1 MDGGLRGGGGALP
14 KASHV
19 AAVAGAVFLAFVI
32 WIVSDVS
39 LGVSRAAIDD
49 IVLLV
54 LAVPAAVFSAIA
66 ARSARG
72 RLRMAWAAMAVGV
85 AAWAVGELIWTNYEL
100 VLDEVPFPS
109 VADGFFLVFP
119 LGACVALLLFPSEYA
134 GPFRGRVF
142 LDGLIVAGSL
152 FLVSWVTIL
161 GPIYSIES
169 TDRLLFVVSLAYPV
183 SDVVVL
189 TLAAVVL
196 VRSGPEHRL
205 TLTLLTVGLACI
217 AFSDSLFTY
226 LSAKNQYASG
236 DVIDIGWAAG
246 LLLIAVAAAASRQTT
261 HENSEAPELPG
272 WASIWLPY
280 APLLL
285 AGIVAAAKPSAL
297 LRSEP
302 VEVIAG
308 LLVLAVLA
316 RQFLAVSENRRLLA
330 TVAEQALRDPLTGL
344 ANRALFN
351 ERLDQAMEHRELD
364 GVTVGVV
371 AVDLNDFKLVND
383 NLGHPVGDDLLVGVS
398 NRLLNSVRSGDT
410 VGRLGGDEFSVV
422 VEGGPDTPN
431 LIAQR
436 VVDAFEQPFLV
447 GEHELLMRPSVGL
460 ATAQPEESGLS
471 AEELLRRADLAMYM
485 AKRARIR
492 GVQTYN
498 AEMQL
503 GADTIEAEI
512 FSRTPGSPEVV
523 GVEAIRLLGDLRHAI
538 AHSELTLVYQPQYE
552 LATGRIVGAEAL
564 LRWPRPDGRV
574 LPPEEFL
581 PLVRRHGLMA
591 SITELVLN
599 RALDDALSWR
609 AASVRLPVAVN
620 LFAPLLANLGIP
632 GQIATAL
639 ADRGLDPTVLT
650 VEITED
656 LFLDD
661 LERTRTVLEQL
672 RHSGIRVAID
682 DFGSGYSALSYLRD
696 LPIDEVKLDSTFIA
710 PILADQRAAA
720 VVQSVVELCHLLNLT
735 TVVEG
740 VEDAE
745 TAARLREYGC
755 DVGQGYYFS
764 PPVTSAELIELLRR
778 SEPAST
784 RSS

>member
-1 MDGGLRGGGGALP
+1 MP

-19 AAVAGAVFLAFVI
+19 AAAAGVVFLSFVI

-39 LGVSRAAIDD
+39 HGPSRAAIDD

-54 LAVPAAVFSAIA
+54 LAVPAAVFSVIA
-66 ARSARG
+66 ARSAQG
-72 RLRMAWAAMAVGV
+72 RLRLAWVAMAIGV
-85 AAWAVGELIWTNYEL
+85 AAWAIGEAIWTHYEL
-100 VLDEVPFPS
+100 VLGEVPFPS
-109 VADGFFLVFP
+109 VADGFFLIFP
-119 LGACVALLLFPSEYA
+119 VGACAALLLFPSEYA

-161 GPIYSIES
+161 GPIYAAEA

-217 AFSDSLFTY
+217 ALSDSLFTY
-226 LSAKNQYASG
+226 LSTKNEYASG

-285 AGIVAAAKPSAL
+285 AAIVAAAKPSEL
-297 LRSEP
+297 LRSQP

-351 ERLDQAMEHRELD
+351 ERLDQGMERRERD

-383 NLGHPVGDDLLVGVS
+383 NLGHPVGDDLLVGVAS
-398 NRLLNSVRSGDT
+398 RLLNSVRSGDT

-422 VEGGPDTPN
+422 VEGDPDAPY

-436 VVDAFEQPFLV
+436 VVEAFEQPFLV

-460 ATAQPEESGLS
+460 ATADPDEPGLS

-503 GADTIEAEI
+503 GAQTIEAEI
-512 FSRTPGSPEVV
+512 FSRPAGPPEIG
-523 GVEAIRLLGDLRHAI
+523 GVAAIRLLGDLRHAI
-538 AHSELTLVYQPQYE
+538 ANAELTLVYQPKFE

-564 LRWPRPDGRV
+564 LRWPRPDG
-574 LPPEEFL
+574 LLTPEDFL
-581 PLVRRHGLMA
+581 PLVRRHGL
-591 SITELVLN
+591 ITAITDLVLN
-599 RALDDALSWR
+599 RALDDALAWQN
-609 AASVRLPVAVN
+609 ASLGLPVAVN
-620 LFAPLLANLGIP
+620 LFAPSLANLGIP
-632 GQIATAL
+632 AQITTAL
-639 ADRGLDPTVLT
+639 ADRGLDPRVLT

-661 LERTRTVLEQL
+661 MERTRTVLDQL
-672 RHSGIRVAID
+672 RHSGIRIAID

-710 PILADQRAAA
+710 PIPVDERAAA
-720 VVQSVVELCHLLNLT
+720 VVRAVVDLCHTLNLT

-745 TAARLREYGC
+745 TAARLREFGC
-755 DVGQGYYFS
+755 DVGQGYHFS
-764 PPVTSAELIELLRR
+764 PPLTSDELLELLRR
-778 SEPAST
+778 SAPAST

>member
-1 MDGGLRGGGGALP
+1 MP

-19 AAVAGAVFLAFVI
+19 AAAAGVVFLSFVI

-39 LGVSRAAIDD
+39 HGPSRAAIDD

-66 ARSARG
+66 ARSAQG
-72 RLRMAWAAMAVGV
+72 RLRMAWVAMAIGV
-85 AAWAVGELIWTNYEL
+85 AAWAIGEAIWTHYEL
-100 VLDEVPFPS
+100 VLREVPFPS
-109 VADGFFLVFP
+109 VADGFFLLFP
-119 LGACVALLLFPSEYA
+119 VGACVALLLFPSEYA

-161 GPIYSIES
+161 GPIYAAEA

-217 AFSDSLFTY
+217 ALSDSLFTY
-226 LSAKNQYASG
+226 LSTKNEYASG

-285 AGIVAAAKPSAL
+285 AAIVAAAKPSEL
-297 LRSEP
+297 LRSQP

-351 ERLDQAMEHRELD
+351 ERLDQGMERRERD

-383 NLGHPVGDDLLVGVS
+383 NLGHPVGDDLLVGVAS
-398 NRLLNSVRSGDT
+398 RLLNSVRSGDT

-422 VEGGPDTPN
+422 VEGDPDAPY

-436 VVDAFEQPFLV
+436 VVEAFEQPFLV

-460 ATAQPEESGLS
+460 ATADPDEPGLS

-503 GADTIEAEI
+503 GAQTIEAEI
-512 FSRTPGSPEVV
+512 FSRPAGPPEIG
-523 GVEAIRLLGDLRHAI
+523 GVAAIRLLGDLRHAI
-538 AHSELTLVYQPQYE
+538 ANAELTLVYQPKFE

-564 LRWPRPDGRV
+564 LRWPRPDG
-574 LPPEEFL
+574 LLTPEDFL
-581 PLVRRHGLMA
+581 PLVRRHGL
-591 SITELVLN
+591 ITAITDLVLN
-599 RALDDALSWR
+599 RALDDALAWQN
-609 AASVRLPVAVN
+609 ASLGLPVAVN
-620 LFAPLLANLGIP
+620 LFAPSLANLGIP
-632 GQIATAL
+632 AQITTAL
-639 ADRGLDPTVLT
+639 ADRGLDPRVLT

-661 LERTRTVLEQL
+661 MERTRTVLDQL
-672 RHSGIRVAID
+672 RHSGIRIAID

-710 PILADQRAAA
+710 PIPVDERAAA
-720 VVQSVVELCHLLNLT
+720 VVRAVVDLCHTLNLT

-745 TAARLREYGC
+745 TAARLREFGC
-755 DVGQGYYFS
+755 DVGQGYHFS
-764 PPVTSAELIELLRR
+764 PPLTSDELLELLRR
-778 SEPAST
+778 SAPAST

>member
-1 MDGGLRGGGGALP
+1 M
-14 KASHV
+14 
-19 AAVAGAVFLAFVI
+19 AAAAGVVFLSFVI

-39 LGVSRAAIDD
+39 HGPSRAAIDD

-54 LAVPAAVFSAIA
+54 LAVPAAVFSVIA
-66 ARSARG
+66 ARSAQG
-72 RLRMAWAAMAVGV
+72 RLRMAWVAMAIGV
-85 AAWAVGELIWTNYEL
+85 AAWAIGEAIWTHYEL
-100 VLDEVPFPS
+100 VLGEVPFPS
-109 VADGFFLVFP
+109 VADGFFLIFP
-119 LGACVALLLFPSEYA
+119 VGACAALLLFPSEYA

-161 GPIYSIES
+161 GPIYAAEA

-217 AFSDSLFTY
+217 ALSDSLFTY
-226 LSAKNQYASG
+226 LSTKNEYASG

-285 AGIVAAAKPSAL
+285 AAIVAAAKPSEL
-297 LRSEP
+297 LRSQP

-351 ERLDQAMEHRELD
+351 ERLDQGMERRERD

-383 NLGHPVGDDLLVGVS
+383 NLGHPVGDDLLVGVAS
-398 NRLLNSVRSGDT
+398 RLLNSVRSGDT

-422 VEGGPDTPN
+422 VEGDPDAPY

-436 VVDAFEQPFLV
+436 VVEAFEQPFLV

-460 ATAQPEESGLS
+460 ATADPDEPGLS

-503 GADTIEAEI
+503 GAQTIEAEI
-512 FSRTPGSPEVV
+512 FSRPAGPPEIG
-523 GVEAIRLLGDLRHAI
+523 GVAAIRLLGDLRHAI
-538 AHSELTLVYQPQYE
+538 ANAELTLVYQPKFE

-564 LRWPRPDGRV
+564 LRWPRPDG
-574 LPPEEFL
+574 LLTPEDFL
-581 PLVRRHGLMA
+581 PLVRRHGL
-591 SITELVLN
+591 ITAITDLVLN
-599 RALDDALSWR
+599 RALDDALAWQN
-609 AASVRLPVAVN
+609 ASLGLPVAVN
-620 LFAPLLANLGIP
+620 LFAPSLANLGIP
-632 GQIATAL
+632 AQITTAL
-639 ADRGLDPTVLT
+639 ADRGLDPRVLT

-661 LERTRTVLEQL
+661 MERTRTVLDQL
-672 RHSGIRVAID
+672 RHSGIRIAID

-710 PILADQRAAA
+710 PIPVDERAAA
-720 VVQSVVELCHLLNLT
+720 VVRAVVDLCHTLNLT

-745 TAARLREYGC
+745 TAARLREFGC
-755 DVGQGYYFS
+755 DVGQGYHFS
-764 PPVTSAELIELLRR
+764 PPLTSDELLELLRR
-778 SEPAST
+778 SAPAST

>member
-1 MDGGLRGGGGALP
+1 MP

-19 AAVAGAVFLAFVI
+19 AAAAGVVFLSFVI

-39 LGVSRAAIDD
+39 HGPSRAAIDD

-54 LAVPAAVFSAIA
+54 LAVPAAVFSVIA
-66 ARSARG
+66 ARSAQG
-72 RLRMAWAAMAVGV
+72 RLRMAWVAMAIGV
-85 AAWAVGELIWTNYEL
+85 AAWAIGEAIWTHYEL
-100 VLDEVPFPS
+100 VLGEVPFPS
-109 VADGFFLVFP
+109 VADGFFLIFP
-119 LGACVALLLFPSEYA
+119 VGACAALLLFPSEYA

-161 GPIYSIES
+161 GPIYAAEA

-217 AFSDSLFTY
+217 ALSDSLFTY
-226 LSAKNQYASG
+226 LSTKNEYASG

-285 AGIVAAAKPSAL
+285 AAIVAAAKPSEL
-297 LRSEP
+297 LWSQP

-351 ERLDQAMEHRELD
+351 ERLDQGMERRERD

-383 NLGHPVGDDLLVGVS
+383 NLGHPVGDDLLVGVAS
-398 NRLLNSVRSGDT
+398 RLLNSVRSGDT

-422 VEGGPDTPN
+422 VEGDPDAPY

-436 VVDAFEQPFLV
+436 VVEAFEQPFLV

-460 ATAQPEESGLS
+460 ATADPDEPGLS

-503 GADTIEAEI
+503 GAQTIEAEI
-512 FSRTPGSPEVV
+512 FSRPAGPPEIG
-523 GVEAIRLLGDLRHAI
+523 GVAAIRLLGDLRHAI
-538 AHSELTLVYQPQYE
+538 ANAELTLVYQPKFE

-564 LRWPRPDGRV
+564 LRWPRPDG
-574 LPPEEFL
+574 LLTPEDFL
-581 PLVRRHGLMA
+581 PLVRRHGL
-591 SITELVLN
+591 ITAITDLVLN
-599 RALDDALSWR
+599 RALDDALAWQN
-609 AASVRLPVAVN
+609 ASLGLPVAVN
-620 LFAPLLANLGIP
+620 LFAPSLANLGIP
-632 GQIATAL
+632 AQITTAL
-639 ADRGLDPTVLT
+639 ADRGLDPRVLT

-661 LERTRTVLEQL
+661 MERTRTVLDQL
-672 RHSGIRVAID
+672 RHSGIRIAID

-710 PILADQRAAA
+710 PIPVDERAAA
-720 VVQSVVELCHLLNLT
+720 VVRAVVDLCHTLNLT

-745 TAARLREYGC
+745 TAARLREFGC
-755 DVGQGYYFS
+755 DVGQGYHFS
-764 PPVTSAELIELLRR
+764 PPLTSDELLELLRR
-778 SEPAST
+778 SAPAST

>member
-1 MDGGLRGGGGALP
+1 M
-14 KASHV
+14 
-19 AAVAGAVFLAFVI
+19 AAAAGVVFLSFVI

-39 LGVSRAAIDD
+39 HGPSRAAIDD

-54 LAVPAAVFSAIA
+54 LAVPAAVFSVIA
-66 ARSARG
+66 ARSAQG
-72 RLRMAWAAMAVGV
+72 RLRMAWVAMAIGV
-85 AAWAVGELIWTNYEL
+85 AAWAIGEAIWTHYEL
-100 VLDEVPFPS
+100 VLGEVPFPS
-109 VADGFFLVFP
+109 VADGFFLIFP
-119 LGACVALLLFPSEYA
+119 VGACAALLLFPSEYA

-161 GPIYSIES
+161 GPIYAAEA

-217 AFSDSLFTY
+217 ALSDSLFTY
-226 LSAKNQYASG
+226 LSTKNEYASG

-285 AGIVAAAKPSAL
+285 AAIVAAAKPSEL
-297 LRSEP
+297 LRSQP

-351 ERLDQAMEHRELD
+351 ERLDQGMERRERD

-383 NLGHPVGDDLLVGVS
+383 NLGHPVGDDLLVGVAS
-398 NRLLNSVRSGDT
+398 RLLNSVRSGDT

-422 VEGGPDTPN
+422 VEGDADAPY

-436 VVDAFEQPFLV
+436 VVEAFEQPFLV

-460 ATAQPEESGLS
+460 ATADPDEPGLS

-503 GADTIEAEI
+503 GAQTIEAEI
-512 FSRTPGSPEVV
+512 FSRPAGPPEIG
-523 GVEAIRLLGDLRHAI
+523 GVAAIRLLGDLRHAI
-538 AHSELTLVYQPQYE
+538 ANAELTLVYQPKFE

-564 LRWPRPDGRV
+564 LRWPRPDG
-574 LPPEEFL
+574 LLTPEDFL
-581 PLVRRHGLMA
+581 PLVRRHGL
-591 SITELVLN
+591 ITAITDLVLN
-599 RALDDALSWR
+599 RALDDALAWQN
-609 AASVRLPVAVN
+609 ASLGLPVAVN
-620 LFAPLLANLGIP
+620 LFAPSLANLGIP
-632 GQIATAL
+632 AQITTAL
-639 ADRGLDPTVLT
+639 ADRGLDPRVLT

-661 LERTRTVLEQL
+661 MERTRTVLDQL
-672 RHSGIRVAID
+672 RHSGIRIAID

-710 PILADQRAAA
+710 PIPVDERAAA
-720 VVQSVVELCHLLNLT
+720 VVRAVVDLCHTLNLT

-745 TAARLREYGC
+745 TAARLREFGC
-755 DVGQGYYFS
+755 DVGQGYHFS
-764 PPVTSAELIELLRR
+764 PPLTSDELLELLRR
-778 SEPAST
+778 SAPAST

>member
-1 MDGGLRGGGGALP
+1 MP

-19 AAVAGAVFLAFVI
+19 AAAAGVVFLSFVI

-39 LGVSRAAIDD
+39 HGPSRAAIDD

-54 LAVPAAVFSAIA
+54 LAVPAAVFSVIA
-66 ARSARG
+66 ARSAQG
-72 RLRMAWAAMAVGV
+72 RLRLAWVAMAIGV
-85 AAWAVGELIWTNYEL
+85 AAWAIGEAIWTHYEL
-100 VLDEVPFPS
+100 VLGEVPFPS
-109 VADGFFLVFP
+109 VADGFFLIFP
-119 LGACVALLLFPSEYA
+119 VGACAALLLFPSEYA

-161 GPIYSIES
+161 GPIYAAEA

-217 AFSDSLFTY
+217 ALSDSLFTY
-226 LSAKNQYASG
+226 LSTKNEYASG

-285 AGIVAAAKPSAL
+285 AAIVAAAKPSEL
-297 LRSEP
+297 LRSQP

-351 ERLDQAMEHRELD
+351 ERLDQGMERRERD

-383 NLGHPVGDDLLVGVS
+383 NLGHPVGDDLLVGVAS
-398 NRLLNSVRSGDT
+398 RLLNSVRSGDT

-422 VEGGPDTPN
+422 VEGDPDAPY

-436 VVDAFEQPFLV
+436 VVEAFEQPFLV

-460 ATAQPEESGLS
+460 ATADPDEPGLS

-503 GADTIEAEI
+503 GAQTIEAEI
-512 FSRTPGSPEVV
+512 FSRPAGPPEIG
-523 GVEAIRLLGDLRHAI
+523 GVAAIRLLGDLRHAI
-538 AHSELTLVYQPQYE
+538 ANAELTLVYQPKFE

-564 LRWPRPDGRV
+564 LRWPRPDG
-574 LPPEEFL
+574 LLTPEDFL
-581 PLVRRHGLMA
+581 PLVRRHGL
-591 SITELVLN
+591 ITAITDLVLN
-599 RALDDALSWR
+599 RALDDALAWQS
-609 AASVRLPVAVN
+609 ASLGLPVAVN
-620 LFAPLLANLGIP
+620 LFAPSLANLGIP
-632 GQIATAL
+632 AQITTAL
-639 ADRGLDPTVLT
+639 ADRGLDPRVLT

-661 LERTRTVLEQL
+661 MERTRTVLDQL
-672 RHSGIRVAID
+672 RHSGIRIAID

-710 PILADQRAAA
+710 PIPVDERAAA
-720 VVQSVVELCHLLNLT
+720 VVRAVVDLCHTLNLT

-745 TAARLREYGC
+745 TAARLREFGC
-755 DVGQGYYFS
+755 DVGQGYHFS
-764 PPVTSAELIELLRR
+764 PPLTSDELLELLRR
-778 SEPAST
+778 SAPAST

>member
-1 MDGGLRGGGGALP
+1 MP

-19 AAVAGAVFLAFVI
+19 AAAAGVVFLSFVI

-39 LGVSRAAIDD
+39 HGPSRAAIDD

-54 LAVPAAVFSAIA
+54 LAVPAAVFSVIA
-66 ARSARG
+66 ARSAQG
-72 RLRMAWAAMAVGV
+72 RLRLAWVAMAIGV
-85 AAWAVGELIWTNYEL
+85 AAWAIGEAIWTHYEL
-100 VLDEVPFPS
+100 VLGEVPFPS
-109 VADGFFLVFP
+109 VADGFFLIFP
-119 LGACVALLLFPSEYA
+119 VGACAALLLFPSEYA

-161 GPIYSIES
+161 GPIYAAEA

-217 AFSDSLFTY
+217 ALSDSLFTY
-226 LSAKNQYASG
+226 LSTKNEYASG

-285 AGIVAAAKPSAL
+285 AAIVAAAKPSEL
-297 LRSEP
+297 LRSQP

-351 ERLDQAMEHRELD
+351 ERLDQGMERRERD

-383 NLGHPVGDDLLVGVS
+383 NLGHPVGDDLLVGVAS
-398 NRLLNSVRSGDT
+398 RLLNSVRSGDT

-422 VEGGPDTPN
+422 VEGDADAPY

-436 VVDAFEQPFLV
+436 VVEAFEQPFLV

-460 ATAQPEESGLS
+460 ATADPDEPGLS

-503 GADTIEAEI
+503 GAQTIEAEI
-512 FSRTPGSPEVV
+512 FSRPAGPPEIG
-523 GVEAIRLLGDLRHAI
+523 GVAAIRLLGDLRHAI
-538 AHSELTLVYQPQYE
+538 ANAELTLVYQPKFE

-564 LRWPRPDGRV
+564 LRWPRPDG
-574 LPPEEFL
+574 LLTPEDFL
-581 PLVRRHGLMA
+581 PLVRRHGL
-591 SITELVLN
+591 ITAITDLVLN
-599 RALDDALSWR
+599 RALDDALAWQS
-609 AASVRLPVAVN
+609 ASLGLPVAVN
-620 LFAPLLANLGIP
+620 LFAPSLANLGIP
-632 GQIATAL
+632 AQITTAL
-639 ADRGLDPTVLT
+639 ADRGLDPRVLT

-661 LERTRTVLEQL
+661 MERTRTVLDQL
-672 RHSGIRVAID
+672 RHSGIRIAID

-710 PILADQRAAA
+710 PIPVDERAAA
-720 VVQSVVELCHLLNLT
+720 VVRAVVDLCHTLNLT

-745 TAARLREYGC
+745 TAARLREFGC
-755 DVGQGYYFS
+755 DVGQGYHFS
-764 PPVTSAELIELLRR
+764 PPLTSDELLELLRR
-778 SEPAST
+778 SAPAST

>member
-1 MDGGLRGGGGALP
+1 MP

-19 AAVAGAVFLAFVI
+19 AAAAGVVFLSFVI

-39 LGVSRAAIDD
+39 HGPSRAAIDD

-54 LAVPAAVFSAIA
+54 LAVPAAVFSVIA
-66 ARSARG
+66 ARSAQG
-72 RLRMAWAAMAVGV
+72 RLRMAWVAMAIGV
-85 AAWAVGELIWTNYEL
+85 AAWAIGEAIWTHYEL
-100 VLDEVPFPS
+100 VLGEVPFPS
-109 VADGFFLVFP
+109 VADGFFLIFP
-119 LGACVALLLFPSEYA
+119 VGACAALLLFPSEYA

-161 GPIYSIES
+161 GPIYAAEA

-217 AFSDSLFTY
+217 ALSDSLFTY
-226 LSAKNQYASG
+226 LSTKNEYASG

-285 AGIVAAAKPSAL
+285 AAIVAAAKPSEL
-297 LRSEP
+297 LRSQP

-351 ERLDQAMEHRELD
+351 ERLDQGMERRERD

-383 NLGHPVGDDLLVGVS
+383 NLGHPVGDDLLVGVAS
-398 NRLLNSVRSGDT
+398 RLLNSVRSGDT

-422 VEGGPDTPN
+422 VEGDADAPY

-436 VVDAFEQPFLV
+436 VVEAFEQPFLV

-460 ATAQPEESGLS
+460 ATADPDEPGLS

-503 GADTIEAEI
+503 GAQTIEAEI
-512 FSRTPGSPEVV
+512 FSRPAGPPEIG
-523 GVEAIRLLGDLRHAI
+523 GVAAIRLLGDLRHAI
-538 AHSELTLVYQPQYE
+538 ANAELTLVYQPKFE

-564 LRWPRPDGRV
+564 LRWPRPDG
-574 LPPEEFL
+574 LLTPEDFL
-581 PLVRRHGLMA
+581 PLVRRHGL
-591 SITELVLN
+591 ITAITDLVLN
-599 RALDDALSWR
+599 RALDDALAWQS
-609 AASVRLPVAVN
+609 ASLGLPVAVN
-620 LFAPLLANLGIP
+620 LFAPSLANLGIP
-632 GQIATAL
+632 AQITTAL
-639 ADRGLDPTVLT
+639 ADRGLDPRVLT

-661 LERTRTVLEQL
+661 MERTRTVLDQL
-672 RHSGIRVAID
+672 RHSGIRIAID

-710 PILADQRAAA
+710 PIPVDERAAA
-720 VVQSVVELCHLLNLT
+720 VVRAVVDLCHTLNLT

-745 TAARLREYGC
+745 TAARLREFGC
-755 DVGQGYYFS
+755 DVGQGYHFS
-764 PPVTSAELIELLRR
+764 PPLTSDELLELLRR
-778 SEPAST
+778 SAPAST

>member
-1 MDGGLRGGGGALP
+1 MP

-19 AAVAGAVFLAFVI
+19 AAAAGVVFLSFVI

-39 LGVSRAAIDD
+39 HGPSRAAIDD

-54 LAVPAAVFSAIA
+54 LAVPAAVFSVIA
-66 ARSARG
+66 ARSAQG
-72 RLRMAWAAMAVGV
+72 RLRMAWVAMAIGV
-85 AAWAVGELIWTNYEL
+85 AAWAIGEAIWTHYEL
-100 VLDEVPFPS
+100 VLGEVPFPS
-109 VADGFFLVFP
+109 VADGFFLIFP
-119 LGACVALLLFPSEYA
+119 VGACAALLLFPSEYA

-161 GPIYSIES
+161 GPIYAAEA

-217 AFSDSLFTY
+217 ALSDSLFTY
-226 LSAKNQYASG
+226 LSTKNEYASG

-285 AGIVAAAKPSAL
+285 AAIVAAAKPSEL
-297 LRSEP
+297 LRSQP

-351 ERLDQAMEHRELD
+351 ERLDQGMERRERD

-383 NLGHPVGDDLLVGVS
+383 NLGHPVGDDLLVGVAS
-398 NRLLNSVRSGDT
+398 RLLNSVRSGDT

-422 VEGGPDTPN
+422 VEGDADAPY

-436 VVDAFEQPFLV
+436 VVEAFEQPFLV

-460 ATAQPEESGLS
+460 ATADPDEPGLS

-503 GADTIEAEI
+503 GAQTIEAEI
-512 FSRTPGSPEVV
+512 FSRPAGPPEIG
-523 GVEAIRLLGDLRHAI
+523 GVAAIRLLGDLRHAI
-538 AHSELTLVYQPQYE
+538 ANAELTLVYQPKFE

-564 LRWPRPDGRV
+564 LRWPRPDG
-574 LPPEEFL
+574 LLTPEDFL
-581 PLVRRHGLMA
+581 PLVRRHGL
-591 SITELVLN
+591 ITAITDLVLN
-599 RALDDALSWR
+599 RALDDALAWQN
-609 AASVRLPVAVN
+609 ASLGLPVAVN
-620 LFAPLLANLGIP
+620 LFAPSLANLGIP
-632 GQIATAL
+632 AQITAAL
-639 ADRGLDPTVLT
+639 ADRGLDPRVLT

-661 LERTRTVLEQL
+661 MERTRTVLDQL
-672 RHSGIRVAID
+672 RHSGIRIAID

-710 PILADQRAAA
+710 PIPVDERAAA
-720 VVQSVVELCHLLNLT
+720 VVRAVVDLCHTLNLT

-745 TAARLREYGC
+745 TAARLREFGC
-755 DVGQGYYFS
+755 DVGQGYHFS
-764 PPVTSAELIELLRR
+764 PPLTSDELLELLRR
-778 SEPAST
+778 SAPAST

>member
-1 MDGGLRGGGGALP
+1 MP

-19 AAVAGAVFLAFVI
+19 AAAAGVVFLSFVI

-39 LGVSRAAIDD
+39 HGPSRAAIDD

-54 LAVPAAVFSAIA
+54 LAVPAAVFSVIA
-66 ARSARG
+66 ARSAQG
-72 RLRMAWAAMAVGV
+72 RLRMAWVAMAIGV
-85 AAWAVGELIWTNYEL
+85 AAWAIGEAIWTHYEL
-100 VLDEVPFPS
+100 VLGEVPFPS
-109 VADGFFLVFP
+109 VADGFFLIFP
-119 LGACVALLLFPSEYA
+119 VGACAALLLFPSEYA

-161 GPIYSIES
+161 GPIYAAEA

-217 AFSDSLFTY
+217 ALSDSLFTY
-226 LSAKNQYASG
+226 LSTKNEYASG

-285 AGIVAAAKPSAL
+285 AAIVAAAKPSEL
-297 LRSEP
+297 LRSQP

-351 ERLDQAMEHRELD
+351 ERLDQGMERRERD

-383 NLGHPVGDDLLVGVS
+383 NLGHPVGDDLLVGVAS
-398 NRLLNSVRSGDT
+398 RLLNSVRSGDT

-422 VEGGPDTPN
+422 VEGDPDAPY

-436 VVDAFEQPFLV
+436 VVEAFEQPFLV

-460 ATAQPEESGLS
+460 ATADPDEPGLS

-503 GADTIEAEI
+503 GAQTIEAEI
-512 FSRTPGSPEVV
+512 FSRPAGPPEIG
-523 GVEAIRLLGDLRHAI
+523 GVAAIRLLGDLRHAI
-538 AHSELTLVYQPQYE
+538 ANAELTLVYQPKFE

-564 LRWPRPDGRV
+564 LRWPRPDG
-574 LPPEEFL
+574 LLTPEDFL
-581 PLVRRHGLMA
+581 PLVRRHGL
-591 SITELVLN
+591 ITAITDLVLN
-599 RALDDALSWR
+599 RALDDALAWQS
-609 AASVRLPVAVN
+609 ASLGLPVAVN
-620 LFAPLLANLGIP
+620 LFAPSLANLGIP
-632 GQIATAL
+632 AQITTAL
-639 ADRGLDPTVLT
+639 ADRGLDPRVLT

-661 LERTRTVLEQL
+661 MERTRTVLDQL
-672 RHSGIRVAID
+672 RHSGIRIAID

-710 PILADQRAAA
+710 PIPVDERAAA
-720 VVQSVVELCHLLNLT
+720 VVRAVVDLCHTLNLT

-745 TAARLREYGC
+745 TAARLREFGC
-755 DVGQGYYFS
+755 DVGQGYHFS
-764 PPVTSAELIELLRR
+764 PPLTSDELLELLRR
-778 SEPAST
+778 SAPAST

>member
-1 MDGGLRGGGGALP
+1 MP

-19 AAVAGAVFLAFVI
+19 AAAAGVVFLSFVI

-39 LGVSRAAIDD
+39 HGPSRAAIDD

-54 LAVPAAVFSAIA
+54 LAVPAAVFSVIA
-66 ARSARG
+66 ARSAQG
-72 RLRMAWAAMAVGV
+72 RLRMAWVAMAIGV
-85 AAWAVGELIWTNYEL
+85 AAWAIGEAIWTHYEL
-100 VLDEVPFPS
+100 VLGEVPFPS
-109 VADGFFLVFP
+109 VADGFFLIFP
-119 LGACVALLLFPSEYA
+119 VGACAALLLFPSEYA

-161 GPIYSIES
+161 GPIYAAEA

-217 AFSDSLFTY
+217 ALSDSLFTY
-226 LSAKNQYASG
+226 LSTKNEYASG

-285 AGIVAAAKPSAL
+285 AAIVAAAKPSEL
-297 LRSEP
+297 LRSQP

-351 ERLDQAMEHRELD
+351 ERLDQGMERRERD

-383 NLGHPVGDDLLVGVS
+383 NLGHPVGDDLLVGVAS
-398 NRLLNSVRSGDT
+398 RLLNSVRSGDT

-422 VEGGPDTPN
+422 VEGDPDAPY

-436 VVDAFEQPFLV
+436 VVEAFEQPFLV

-460 ATAQPEESGLS
+460 ATADPDEPGLS

-503 GADTIEAEI
+503 GAQSIEAEI
-512 FSRTPGSPEVV
+512 FSRPAGPPEIG
-523 GVEAIRLLGDLRHAI
+523 GVAAIRLLGDLRHAI
-538 AHSELTLVYQPQYE
+538 ANAELTLVYQPKFE

-564 LRWPRPDGRV
+564 LRWPRPDG
-574 LPPEEFL
+574 LLTPEDFL
-581 PLVRRHGLMA
+581 PLVRRHGL
-591 SITELVLN
+591 ITAITDLVLN
-599 RALDDALSWR
+599 RALDDALAWQS
-609 AASVRLPVAVN
+609 ASLGLPVAVN
-620 LFAPLLANLGIP
+620 LFAPSLANLGIP
-632 GQIATAL
+632 AQITTAL
-639 ADRGLDPTVLT
+639 ADRGLDPRVLT

-661 LERTRTVLEQL
+661 MERTRTVLDQL
-672 RHSGIRVAID
+672 RHSGIRIAID

-710 PILADQRAAA
+710 PIPVDERAAA
-720 VVQSVVELCHLLNLT
+720 VVRAVVDLCHTLNLT

-745 TAARLREYGC
+745 TAARLREFGC
-755 DVGQGYYFS
+755 DVGQGYHFS
-764 PPVTSAELIELLRR
+764 PPLTSDELLELLRR
-778 SEPAST
+778 SAPAST

>member
-1 MDGGLRGGGGALP
+1 MP

-19 AAVAGAVFLAFVI
+19 AAAAGVVFLSFVI

-39 LGVSRAAIDD
+39 HGPSRAAIDD

-54 LAVPAAVFSAIA
+54 LAVPAAVFSVIA
-66 ARSARG
+66 ARSAQG
-72 RLRMAWAAMAVGV
+72 RLRLAWVAMAIGV
-85 AAWAVGELIWTNYEL
+85 AAWAIGEAIWTHYEL
-100 VLDEVPFPS
+100 VLGEVPFPS
-109 VADGFFLVFP
+109 VVDGFFLIFP
-119 LGACVALLLFPSEYA
+119 VGACAALLLFPSEYA

-161 GPIYSIES
+161 GPIYAAEA

-217 AFSDSLFTY
+217 ALSDSLFTY
-226 LSAKNQYASG
+226 LSTKNEYASG

-285 AGIVAAAKPSAL
+285 AAIVAAAKPSEL
-297 LRSEP
+297 LRSQP

-351 ERLDQAMEHRELD
+351 ERLDQGMERRERD

-383 NLGHPVGDDLLVGVS
+383 NLGHPVGDDLLVGVAS
-398 NRLLNSVRSGDT
+398 RLLNSVRSGDT

-422 VEGGPDTPN
+422 VEGDADAPY

-436 VVDAFEQPFLV
+436 VVEAFEQPFLV

-460 ATAQPEESGLS
+460 ATADPDEPGLS

-503 GADTIEAEI
+503 GAQTIEAEI
-512 FSRTPGSPEVV
+512 FSRPAGPPEIG
-523 GVEAIRLLGDLRHAI
+523 GVAAIRLLGDLRHAI
-538 AHSELTLVYQPQYE
+538 ANAELTLVYQPKFE

-564 LRWPRPDGRV
+564 LRWPRPDG
-574 LPPEEFL
+574 LLTPEDFL
-581 PLVRRHGLMA
+581 PLVRRHGL
-591 SITELVLN
+591 ITAITDLVLN
-599 RALDDALSWR
+599 RALDDALAWQN
-609 AASVRLPVAVN
+609 ASLGLPVAVN
-620 LFAPLLANLGIP
+620 LFAPSLANLGIP
-632 GQIATAL
+632 AQITTAL
-639 ADRGLDPTVLT
+639 ADRGLDPRVLT

-661 LERTRTVLEQL
+661 MERTRTVLDQL
-672 RHSGIRVAID
+672 RHSGIRIAID

-710 PILADQRAAA
+710 PIPVDERAAA
-720 VVQSVVELCHLLNLT
+720 VVRAVVDLCHTLNLT

-745 TAARLREYGC
+745 TAARLREFGC
-755 DVGQGYYFS
+755 DVGQGYHFS
-764 PPVTSAELIELLRR
+764 PPLTSDELLELLRR
-778 SEPAST
+778 SAPAST

>member
-1 MDGGLRGGGGALP
+1 MP

-19 AAVAGAVFLAFVI
+19 AAAAGVVFLSFVI

-39 LGVSRAAIDD
+39 HGPSRAAIDD

-54 LAVPAAVFSAIA
+54 LAVPAAVFSVIA
-66 ARSARG
+66 ARSAQG
-72 RLRMAWAAMAVGV
+72 RLRLAWVAMAIGV
-85 AAWAVGELIWTNYEL
+85 AAWAIGEAIWTHYEL
-100 VLDEVPFPS
+100 VLGEVPFPS
-109 VADGFFLVFP
+109 VADGFFLIFP
-119 LGACVALLLFPSEYA
+119 VGACAALLLFPSEYA

-161 GPIYSIES
+161 GPIYAAEA

-217 AFSDSLFTY
+217 ALSDSLFTY
-226 LSAKNQYASG
+226 LSTKNEYASG

-285 AGIVAAAKPSAL
+285 AAIVAAAKPSEL
-297 LRSEP
+297 LRSQP

-351 ERLDQAMEHRELD
+351 ERLDQGMERRERD

-383 NLGHPVGDDLLVGVS
+383 NLGHPVGDDLLVGVAS
-398 NRLLNSVRSGDT
+398 RLLNSVRSGDT

-422 VEGGPDTPN
+422 VEGDADAPY

-436 VVDAFEQPFLV
+436 VVEAFEQPFLV

-460 ATAQPEESGLS
+460 ATADPDEPGLS

-503 GADTIEAEI
+503 GAQTIEAEI
-512 FSRTPGSPEVV
+512 FSRPAGPPEIG
-523 GVEAIRLLGDLRHAI
+523 GVAAIRLLGDLRHAI
-538 AHSELTLVYQPQYE
+538 ANAELTLVYQPKFE

-564 LRWPRPDGRV
+564 LRWPRPDG
-574 LPPEEFL
+574 LLTPEDFL
-581 PLVRRHGLMA
+581 PLVRRHGL
-591 SITELVLN
+591 ITAITDLVLN
-599 RALDDALSWR
+599 RALDDALAWQN
-609 AASVRLPVAVN
+609 ASLGLPVAVN
-620 LFAPLLANLGIP
+620 LFAPSLANLGIP
-632 GQIATAL
+632 AQITAAL
-639 ADRGLDPTVLT
+639 ADRGLDPRVLT

-661 LERTRTVLEQL
+661 MERTRTVLDQL
-672 RHSGIRVAID
+672 RHSGIRIAID

-710 PILADQRAAA
+710 PIPVDERAAA
-720 VVQSVVELCHLLNLT
+720 VVRAVVDLCHTLNLT

-745 TAARLREYGC
+745 TAARLREFGC
-755 DVGQGYYFS
+755 DVGQGYHFS
-764 PPVTSAELIELLRR
+764 PPLTSDELLELLRR
-778 SEPAST
+778 SAPAST

>member
-1 MDGGLRGGGGALP
+1 MP

-19 AAVAGAVFLAFVI
+19 AAAAGVVFLSFVI

-39 LGVSRAAIDD
+39 HGPSRAAIDD

-54 LAVPAAVFSAIA
+54 LAVPAAVFSVIA
-66 ARSARG
+66 ARSAQG
-72 RLRMAWAAMAVGV
+72 RLRMAWVAMAIGV
-85 AAWAVGELIWTNYEL
+85 AAWAIGEAIWTHYEL
-100 VLDEVPFPS
+100 VLGEVPFPS
-109 VADGFFLVFP
+109 VADGFFLIFP
-119 LGACVALLLFPSEYA
+119 VGACAALLLFPSEYA

-161 GPIYSIES
+161 GPIYAAEA

-217 AFSDSLFTY
+217 ALSDSLFTY
-226 LSAKNQYASG
+226 LSTKNEYASG

-285 AGIVAAAKPSAL
+285 AAIVAAAKPSEL
-297 LRSEP
+297 LRSQP

-351 ERLDQAMEHRELD
+351 ERLDQGMERRERD

-383 NLGHPVGDDLLVGVS
+383 NLGHPVGDDLLVGVAS
-398 NRLLNSVRSGDT
+398 RLLNSVRSGDT

-422 VEGGPDTPN
+422 VEGDPDAPY

-436 VVDAFEQPFLV
+436 VVEAFEQPFLV

-460 ATAQPEESGLS
+460 ATADPDEPGLS

-503 GADTIEAEI
+503 GAQTIEAEI
-512 FSRTPGSPEVV
+512 FSRPAGPPEIG
-523 GVEAIRLLGDLRHAI
+523 GVAAIRLLGDLRHAI
-538 AHSELTLVYQPQYE
+538 ANAELTLVYQPKFE

-564 LRWPRPDGRV
+564 LRWPRPDG
-574 LPPEEFL
+574 LLTPEDFL
-581 PLVRRHGLMA
+581 PLVRRHGL
-591 SITELVLN
+591 ITAITDLVLN
-599 RALDDALSWR
+599 RALDDALAWQS
-609 AASVRLPVAVN
+609 ASLGLPVAVN
-620 LFAPLLANLGIP
+620 LFAPSLANLGIP
-632 GQIATAL
+632 AQITTAL
-639 ADRGLDPTVLT
+639 ADRGLDPRVLT

-661 LERTRTVLEQL
+661 MERTRTVLDQL
-672 RHSGIRVAID
+672 RYSGIRIAID

-710 PILADQRAAA
+710 PIPVDERAAA
-720 VVQSVVELCHLLNLT
+720 VVRAVVDLCHTLNLT

-745 TAARLREYGC
+745 TAARLREFGC
-755 DVGQGYYFS
+755 DVGQGYHFS
-764 PPVTSAELIELLRR
+764 PPLTSDELLELLRR
-778 SEPAST
+778 SAPAST

>member
-1 MDGGLRGGGGALP
+1 MP

-19 AAVAGAVFLAFVI
+19 AAAAGVVFLSFVI

-39 LGVSRAAIDD
+39 HGPSRAAIDD

-54 LAVPAAVFSAIA
+54 LAVPAAVFSVIA
-66 ARSARG
+66 ARSAQG
-72 RLRMAWAAMAVGV
+72 RLRMAWVAMAIGV
-85 AAWAVGELIWTNYEL
+85 AAWAIGEAIWTHYEL
-100 VLDEVPFPS
+100 VLGEVPFPS
-109 VADGFFLVFP
+109 VADGFFLIFP
-119 LGACVALLLFPSEYA
+119 VGACAALLLFPSEYA

-161 GPIYSIES
+161 GPIYAAEA

-217 AFSDSLFTY
+217 ALSDSLFTY
-226 LSAKNQYASG
+226 LSTKNEYASG

-285 AGIVAAAKPSAL
+285 AAIVAAAKPSEL
-297 LRSEP
+297 LRSQP

-351 ERLDQAMEHRELD
+351 ERLDQGMERRERD

-383 NLGHPVGDDLLVGVS
+383 NLGHPVGDDLLVGVAS
-398 NRLLNSVRSGDT
+398 RLLNSVRSGDT

-422 VEGGPDTPN
+422 VEGDPDAPY

-436 VVDAFEQPFLV
+436 VVEAFEQPFLV

-460 ATAQPEESGLS
+460 ATADPDEPGLS

-503 GADTIEAEI
+503 GAQTIEAEI
-512 FSRTPGSPEVV
+512 FSRPAGPPEIG
-523 GVEAIRLLGDLRHAI
+523 GVAAIRLLGDLRHAI
-538 AHSELTLVYQPQYE
+538 ANAELTLVYQPKFE

-564 LRWPRPDGRV
+564 LRWPRPDG
-574 LPPEEFL
+574 LLTPEDFL
-581 PLVRRHGLMA
+581 PLVRRHGL
-591 SITELVLN
+591 ITAITDLVLN
-599 RALDDALSWR
+599 RALDDALAWQN
-609 AASVRLPVAVN
+609 ASLGLPVAVN
-620 LFAPLLANLGIP
+620 LFAPSLANLGIP
-632 GQIATAL
+632 AQITTAL
-639 ADRGLDPTVLT
+639 ADRGLDPRVLT

-661 LERTRTVLEQL
+661 MERTRTVLDQL
-672 RHSGIRVAID
+672 RHSGIRIAID

-696 LPIDEVKLDSTFIA
+696 LPIDEVKLDSSFIA
-710 PILADQRAAA
+710 PVLVDERAAA
-720 VVQSVVELCHLLNLT
+720 VVRSVVDLCHTLNLT

-745 TAARLREYGC
+745 TSARLREYGC

-764 PPVTSAELIELLRR
+764 PPVTSAELVELLRR
-778 SEPAST
+778 SAPAST

>member
-1 MDGGLRGGGGALP
+1 
-14 KASHV
+14 V
-19 AAVAGAVFLAFVI
+19 AAAAGVVFLSFVI

-39 LGVSRAAIDD
+39 HGPSRAAIDD

-54 LAVPAAVFSAIA
+54 LAVPAAVFSVIA
-66 ARSARG
+66 ARSAQG
-72 RLRMAWAAMAVGV
+72 RLRLAWVAMAIGV
-85 AAWAVGELIWTNYEL
+85 AAWAIGEAIWTHYEL
-100 VLDEVPFPS
+100 VLGEVPFPS
-109 VADGFFLVFP
+109 VADGFFLIFP
-119 LGACVALLLFPSEYA
+119 VGACAALLLFPSEYA

-161 GPIYSIES
+161 GPIYAAEA

-217 AFSDSLFTY
+217 ALSDSLFTY
-226 LSAKNQYASG
+226 LSTKNEYASG

-285 AGIVAAAKPSAL
+285 AAIVAAAKPSEL
-297 LRSEP
+297 LRSQP

-351 ERLDQAMEHRELD
+351 ERLDQGMERRERD

-383 NLGHPVGDDLLVGVS
+383 NLGHPVGDDLLVGVAS
-398 NRLLNSVRSGDT
+398 RLLNSVRSGDT

-422 VEGGPDTPN
+422 VEGDPDAPY

-436 VVDAFEQPFLV
+436 VVEAFEQPFLV

-460 ATAQPEESGLS
+460 ATADPDEPGLS

-503 GADTIEAEI
+503 GAQTIEAEI
-512 FSRTPGSPEVV
+512 FSRPAGPPEIG
-523 GVEAIRLLGDLRHAI
+523 GVAAIRLLGDLRHAI
-538 AHSELTLVYQPQYE
+538 ANAELTLVYQPKFE

-564 LRWPRPDGRV
+564 LRWPRPDG
-574 LPPEEFL
+574 LLTPEDFL
-581 PLVRRHGLMA
+581 PLVRRHGL
-591 SITELVLN
+591 ITAITDLVLN
-599 RALDDALSWR
+599 RALDDALAWQS
-609 AASVRLPVAVN
+609 ASLGLPVAVN
-620 LFAPLLANLGIP
+620 LFAPSLANLGIP
-632 GQIATAL
+632 AQITTAL
-639 ADRGLDPTVLT
+639 ADRGLDPRVLT

-661 LERTRTVLEQL
+661 MERTRTVLDQL
-672 RHSGIRVAID
+672 RHSGIRIAID

-710 PILADQRAAA
+710 PIPVDERAAA
-720 VVQSVVELCHLLNLT
+720 VVRAVVDLCHTLNLT

-745 TAARLREYGC
+745 TAARLREFGC
-755 DVGQGYYFS
+755 DVGQGYHFS
-764 PPVTSAELIELLRR
+764 PPLTSDELLELLRR
-778 SEPAST
+778 SAPAST

>member
-1 MDGGLRGGGGALP
+1 MP

-19 AAVAGAVFLAFVI
+19 AAAAGVVFLSFVI

-39 LGVSRAAIDD
+39 HGPSRAAIDD

-54 LAVPAAVFSAIA
+54 LAVPAAVFSVIA
-66 ARSARG
+66 ARSAQG
-72 RLRMAWAAMAVGV
+72 RLRMAWVAMAIGV
-85 AAWAVGELIWTNYEL
+85 AAWAIGEAIWTHYEL
-100 VLDEVPFPS
+100 VLGEVPFPS
-109 VADGFFLVFP
+109 VADGFFLIFP
-119 LGACVALLLFPSEYA
+119 VGACAALLLFPSEYA

-161 GPIYSIES
+161 GPIYAAEA

-217 AFSDSLFTY
+217 ALSDSLFTY
-226 LSAKNQYASG
+226 LSTKNEYASG

-285 AGIVAAAKPSAL
+285 AAIVAAAKPSEL
-297 LRSEP
+297 LRSQP

-351 ERLDQAMEHRELD
+351 ERLDQGMERRERD

-383 NLGHPVGDDLLVGVS
+383 NLGHPVGDDLLVGVAS
-398 NRLLNSVRSGDT
+398 RLLNSVRSGDT

-422 VEGGPDTPN
+422 VEGDPDAPY

-436 VVDAFEQPFLV
+436 VVEAFEQPFLV

-460 ATAQPEESGLS
+460 ATADPDEPGLS

-503 GADTIEAEI
+503 GAQTIEAEI
-512 FSRTPGSPEVV
+512 FSRPAGPPEIG
-523 GVEAIRLLGDLRHAI
+523 GVAAIRLLGDLRHAI
-538 AHSELTLVYQPQYE
+538 ANAELTLVYQPKFE

-564 LRWPRPDGRV
+564 LRWPRPDG
-574 LPPEEFL
+574 LLTPEDFL
-581 PLVRRHGLMA
+581 PLVRRHGL
-591 SITELVLN
+591 ITAITDLVLN
-599 RALDDALSWR
+599 RALDDALAWQN
-609 AASVRLPVAVN
+609 ASLGLPVAVN
-620 LFAPLLANLGIP
+620 LFAPSLANLGIP
-632 GQIATAL
+632 AQITTAL
-639 ADRGLDPTVLT
+639 ADRGLDPRVLT

-661 LERTRTVLEQL
+661 MERTRTVLDQL
-672 RHSGIRVAID
+672 RHSGIRIAID

-710 PILADQRAAA
+710 PIPVDERAAA
-720 VVQSVVELCHLLNLT
+720 VVRAVVDLCHTLNLT

-745 TAARLREYGC
+745 TAARLREFGC
-755 DVGQGYYFS
+755 DVGQGYHFS
-764 PPVTSAELIELLRR
+764 PPLTSDELLELLRR
-778 SEPAST
+778 SAPAST

>member
-1 MDGGLRGGGGALP
+1 MP

-19 AAVAGAVFLAFVI
+19 AAAAGVVFLSFVI

-39 LGVSRAAIDD
+39 HGPSRAAIDD

-54 LAVPAAVFSAIA
+54 LAVPAAVFSVIA
-66 ARSARG
+66 ARSAQG
-72 RLRMAWAAMAVGV
+72 RLRMAWVAMAIGV
-85 AAWAVGELIWTNYEL
+85 AAWAIGEAIWTHYEL
-100 VLDEVPFPS
+100 VLGEVPFPS
-109 VADGFFLVFP
+109 VADGFFLIFP
-119 LGACVALLLFPSEYA
+119 VGACAALLLFPSEYA

-161 GPIYSIES
+161 GPIYAAEA

-217 AFSDSLFTY
+217 ALSDSLFTY
-226 LSAKNQYASG
+226 LSTKNEYASG

-285 AGIVAAAKPSAL
+285 AAIVAAAKPSEL
-297 LRSEP
+297 LRSQP

-351 ERLDQAMEHRELD
+351 ERLDQGMERRERD

-383 NLGHPVGDDLLVGVS
+383 NLGHPVGDDLLVGVAS
-398 NRLLNSVRSGDT
+398 RLLNSVRSGDT

-422 VEGGPDTPN
+422 VEGDPDAPY

-436 VVDAFEQPFLV
+436 VVEAFEQPFLV

-460 ATAQPEESGLS
+460 ATADPDEPGLS

-503 GADTIEAEI
+503 GAQTIEAEI
-512 FSRTPGSPEVV
+512 FSRPAGPPEIG
-523 GVEAIRLLGDLRHAI
+523 GVAAIRLLGDLRHAI
-538 AHSELTLVYQPQYE
+538 ANAELTLVYQPKFE

-564 LRWPRPDGRV
+564 LRWPRPDG
-574 LPPEEFL
+574 LLTPEDFL
-581 PLVRRHGLMA
+581 PLVRRHGL
-591 SITELVLN
+591 ITAITDLVLN
-599 RALDDALSWR
+599 RALDDALAWQN
-609 AASVRLPVAVN
+609 ASLGLPVAVN
-620 LFAPLLANLGIP
+620 LFAPSLANLGIP
-632 GQIATAL
+632 AQITAAL
-639 ADRGLDPTVLT
+639 ADRGLDPRVLT

-661 LERTRTVLEQL
+661 MERTRTVLDQL
-672 RHSGIRVAID
+672 RHSGIRIAID

-710 PILADQRAAA
+710 PIPVDERAAA
-720 VVQSVVELCHLLNLT
+720 VVRAVVDLCHTLNLT

-745 TAARLREYGC
+745 TAARLREFGC
-755 DVGQGYYFS
+755 DVGQGYHFS
-764 PPVTSAELIELLRR
+764 PPLTSDELLELLRR
-778 SEPAST
+778 SAPAST

>member
-1 MDGGLRGGGGALP
+1 MP

-19 AAVAGAVFLAFVI
+19 AAAAGVVFLSFVI

-39 LGVSRAAIDD
+39 HGPSRAAIDD

-54 LAVPAAVFSAIA
+54 LAVPAAVFSVIA
-66 ARSARG
+66 ARSAQG
-72 RLRMAWAAMAVGV
+72 RLRLAWVAMAIGV
-85 AAWAVGELIWTNYEL
+85 AAWAIGEAIWTHYEL
-100 VLDEVPFPS
+100 VLGEVPFPS
-109 VADGFFLVFP
+109 VADGFFLIFP
-119 LGACVALLLFPSEYA
+119 VGACAALLLFPSEYA

-161 GPIYSIES
+161 GPIYAAEA

-217 AFSDSLFTY
+217 ALSDSLFTY
-226 LSAKNQYASG
+226 LSTKNEYASG

-285 AGIVAAAKPSAL
+285 AAIVAAAKPSEL
-297 LRSEP
+297 LRSQP

-351 ERLDQAMEHRELD
+351 ERLDQGMERRERD

-383 NLGHPVGDDLLVGVS
+383 NLGHPVGDDLLVGVAS
-398 NRLLNSVRSGDT
+398 RLLNSVRSGDT

-422 VEGGPDTPN
+422 VEGDPDAPY

-436 VVDAFEQPFLV
+436 VVEAFEQPFLV

-460 ATAQPEESGLS
+460 ATADPDEPGLS

-503 GADTIEAEI
+503 GAQSIEAEI
-512 FSRTPGSPEVV
+512 FSRPAGPPEIG
-523 GVEAIRLLGDLRHAI
+523 GVAAIRLLGDLRHAI
-538 AHSELTLVYQPQYE
+538 ANAELTLVYQPKFE

-564 LRWPRPDGRV
+564 LRWPRPDG
-574 LPPEEFL
+574 LLTPEDFL
-581 PLVRRHGLMA
+581 PLVRRHGL
-591 SITELVLN
+591 ITAITDLVLN
-599 RALDDALSWR
+599 RALDDALAWQN
-609 AASVRLPVAVN
+609 ASLGLPVAVN
-620 LFAPLLANLGIP
+620 LFAPSLANLGIP
-632 GQIATAL
+632 AQITTAL
-639 ADRGLDPTVLT
+639 ADRGLDPRVLT

-661 LERTRTVLEQL
+661 MERTRTVLDQL
-672 RHSGIRVAID
+672 RYSGIRIAID

-710 PILADQRAAA
+710 PIPVDERAAA
-720 VVQSVVELCHLLNLT
+720 VVRAVVDLCHTLNLT

-745 TAARLREYGC
+745 TAARLREFGC
-755 DVGQGYYFS
+755 DVGQGYHFS
-764 PPVTSAELIELLRR
+764 PPLTSDELLELLRR
-778 SEPAST
+778 SAPAST